1 MKKEK
6 LASLILNRR
15 NLDQLRPVICYT
27 QDVPLKGQVT
37 FFESL
42 LEVCMGKYACL
53 FKVCVEMTVCL
64 LENVNLDV
72 SVFEVYVEVFVF
84 LFDV

>member
-27 QDVPLKGQVT
+27 QDDVPLKGQVT
-37 FFESL
+37 FLKFCL
-42 LEVCMGKYACL
+42 LEVYMALIIPRFMCFFFMNMPVPA
-53 FKVCVEMTVCL
+53 
-64 LENVNLDV
+64 
-72 SVFEVYVEVFVF
+72 
-84 LFDV
+84 